1 MFMVRSTCKI
11 WDHNHE
17 LKKKKKKKKKK
28 KTHGGNQPKANYY
41 VRQWMNIAHRI
52 TMVQVR
58 QQVP

>member
-17 LKKKKKKKKKK
+17 LKKK
-28 KTHGGNQPKANYY
+28 TSHGGNQAKANYY